1 VVVAASYV
9 VVVDAMEVGDGVE
22 AAVPVVGSSVRVH
35 LHGPTDQLSQAGLTS
50 R

>member
-9 VVVDAMEVGDGVE
+9 LVVDMEVGDGTE

-35 LHGPTDQLSQAGLTS
+35 SHGPTDQLSQAGLTS